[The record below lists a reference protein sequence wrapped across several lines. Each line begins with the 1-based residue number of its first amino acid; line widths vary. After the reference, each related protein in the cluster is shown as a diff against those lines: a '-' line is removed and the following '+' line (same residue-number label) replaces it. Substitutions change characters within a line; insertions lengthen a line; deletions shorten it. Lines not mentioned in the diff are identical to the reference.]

1 MNKNVIRIMTIAGFI
16 ALTQGCS
23 LKPQYLHLDPAVNAA
38 TANAPAGS
46 GTIALSVEDSRSTTK
61 LGEVGDPDRKM
72 VDVSLEEDFR
82 PVLYAKIADAL
93 TQRGFKVV
101 PAGED
106 ADRTLI
112 VNVRRLELSSRKQPL
127 TFDTELRAEV
137 SAESRHGEDSY
148 DKLFYVRTHKETAGP
163 PYLKDSNALVNS
175 AVSQSLE
182 DLLSDEKLLE
192 FLAR

>member
-1 MNKNVIRIMTIAGFI
+1 MNKNLIRIMTIAGLF
-16 ALTQGCS
+16 ALAQGCS
-23 LKPQYLHLDPAVNAA
+23 LKPQFLHLDPAISTTTASTA
-38 TANAPAGS
+38 TGS

-82 PVLYAKIADAL
+82 PMLYAKISDAL
-93 TQRGFKVV
+93 TQRGFKIV

-137 SAESRHGEDSY
+137 SAEARHGEDSY

-163 PYLKDSNALVNS
+163 PYLKDSNGLVNS
-175 AVSQSLE
+175 AVSQALD
-182 DLLSDEKLLE
+182 DLISDDKLQE
-192 FLAR
+192 FLVR